1 MFLPRAG
8 SYSRGMTDTDW
19 ASVTEQAVLD
29 AALPLVADTGWTSI
43 TARKAGLAAGL
54 TPPETELLLPHGPQ
68 DLAAL
73 LSRRHDAAMMK
84 ELEAIDPSTLKIR
97 ERIARAVEIR
107 IEAAMADQAA
117 VRRWTGFLSLPG
129 NLGLSAR
136 LYWET
141 ADRIWR
147 WAGDTATDENH
158 YSKRAILSGLLT
170 STLAVR
176 LASGEDAAREH
187 LARGIEAVMSYEKL
201 KAKWKGRTKDWGSEV
216 AAFFSR
222 LRYGREEPPVRPV

>member
-1 MFLPRAG
+1 
-8 SYSRGMTDTDW
+8 MTDQPDW
-19 ASVTEQAVLD
+19 AAETEQKVLD
-29 AALPLVADTGWTSI
+29 EALRLAAETGWTSI
-43 TARKAGLAAGL
+43 TVRKAGLAAGL
-54 TPPETELLLPHGPQ
+54 TPPETELLLPHGAQ

-73 LSRRHDAAMMK
+73 LSRRHDAAMSAQ
-84 ELEAIDPSTLKIR
+84 LEGVDPAGLKIR
-97 ERIARAVEIR
+97 ERIRTAVELR
-107 IEAAMADQAA
+107 IEAAMADEAA
-117 VRRWTGFLSLPG
+117 VRRWTGFLSLPA
-129 NLGLSAR
+129 NLGLGAR

-176 LASGEDAAREH
+176 LSGGEAAAKEH

-201 KAKWKGRTKDWGSEV
+201 KAQVKGRTKDWNDKA
-216 AAFFSR
+216 AAFLAR
-222 LRYGREEPPVRPV
+222 LRYGREPPPVRPV